1 MFGALG
7 GGDPSKAG
15 LLCDGPWA
23 GECDGVH
30 PNDSGFKIIAQTIKE
45 ALSKNQIKKWSIVV
59 LVNYLII
66 LIKFKKI

>member
-45 ALSKNQIKKWSIVV
+45 ALSKNQIKK
-59 LVNYLII
+59 
-66 LIKFKKI
+66 